1 MKYHHNSKCI
11 LCFFKNENLRYIRS
25 NVTSKVRSIG
35 TKRALTV
42 PILHQS
48 EIYQQIFNN
57 PYSHFSRCLSRN
69 LLLVPLHLSKTFC
82 SFCKTHQRPKSW
94 REAITTG
101 VNGNS
106 RGRINTQEGRQWW
119 QCLAWVQQGSGR
131 SCRDLGLDERGRRR
145 YEVTRVTTK
154 RSRSVSR
161 DRSGKEVVETS
172 ESIRKRSKIIN
183 VDESLD
189 IQTE

>member
-11 LCFFKNENLRYIRS
+11 LCFFINEKLRYIRS

-69 LLLVPLHLSKTFC
+69 LLLVPLHLSKNLLFLLQDAST
-82 SFCKTHQRPKSW
+82 SSKLESMETAVEESTLKKVDSD
-94 REAITTG
+94 
-101 VNGNS
+101 GNVLHES
-106 RGRINTQEGRQWW
+106 SKVV
-119 QCLAWVQQGSGR
+119 AR

-161 DRSGKEVVETS
+161 NRSGKEVVETS

-183 VDESLD
+183 VDESID